1 MDPFARNML
10 RSTLAFAIALA
21 IIFAAMSLTY
31 LHLRPLC
38 PDHVLAQAESAT
50 NHQWTATLLQR
61 RCQGDSPFVTQVN
74 LRRSA
79 DSLPRGFLSGQINR
93 NNVFI
98 VEQDAAGAG
107 LTLSWTAPDELT
119 IRCPHCDPAFVRLR
133 QTQWGQVR
141 ILYEGAAR
149 NSRVR

>member
-10 RSTLAFAIALA
+10 RSTLAFAIALL
-21 IIFAAMSLTY
+21 IIFAAMSITY

-38 PDHVLAQAESAT
+38 PDHVLAQEENAT
-50 NHQWTATLLQR
+50 SQWTAAVLQR

-79 DSLPRGFLSGQINR
+79 GALARGFLSGQVGR
-93 NNVFI
+93 NNVFM

-107 LTLSWTAPDELT
+107 LTLSWTAPDQLT
-119 IRCPHCDPAFVRLR
+119 IRCPHCDPAFIRQR
-133 QTQWGQVR
+133 QTHWGPVR
-141 ILYEGAAR
+141 ILYEAPAR
-149 NSRVR
+149 K